1 MRTTNYDLLIVG
13 AGVSGL
19 VTAKHALQAGL
30 SVLIIEASS
39 KVGGVWAFDPD
50 KPGGVM
56 YSTRINVSKYNY
68 AFAGF
73 PFPEEVSDF
82 PDHREVLAYIEAYT
96 IEYAINK
103 HIVFN
108 TEVTRL
114 EQSNSGN
121 WIVNGRSSPG
131 NSEQCWTAHSV
142 AIASGHHRT
151 PLWPKVP
158 GLENFK
164 GRVLHSSQYK
174 GNQYCFPVADKSA
187 LIIGFGNSGVDVAC
201 DIAAKAASVVISTR
215 SGAWVLPNYIFGYPA
230 DLYAARVLK
239 WLPWQWTSNA
249 YEKAIIAATGNPVR
263 WGLRPAHKA
272 LRSHPTVGGRLIS
285 LLQSK
290 QIRIAGGVQRVTE
303 YGVVFDD
310 GSTYKA
316 DMLIFCTGY
325 RIDFPFLSDKIR
337 DVVFGATD
345 NQVNLYMNMFS
356 PQIGASLAFIG
367 LVQPDTGGLLPVS
380 EMQARWLVNL
390 HQKRVKLP
398 SSKVMQQRI
407 NKDMEYRRKRYVNS
421 PRHTIQCN
429 TIAYNDEVAAWI
441 DSSAL
446 RYRSPKFLFRL
457 IFGTGGVDQWTNHR
471 TKDIDQRIQNV
482 PVPAAM
488 KGLGWFVLSAGLMI
502 TVTGLTLIVSFIV

>member
-1 MRTTNYDLLIVG
+1 MRATNYDLLIVG

-19 VTAKHALQAGL
+19 VTAKHALRAGL

-39 KVGGVWAFDPD
+39 RVGGIWAFEPD

-68 AFAGF
+68 AFAEF

-82 PDHREVLAYIEAYT
+82 PDHREVFTYIEAYT
-96 IEYAINK
+96 IEHAIND

-108 TEVTRL
+108 TEVVNL
-114 EQSNSGN
+114 EQSISGD
-121 WIVNGRSSPG
+121 WTVVGRSSPS
-131 NSEQCWTAHSV
+131 NSERCWTTRSV

-151 PLWPKVP
+151 PFWPKVP
-158 GLENFK
+158 GLEGFK
-164 GRVLHSSQYK
+164 GSVLHSSQYK
-174 GNQYCFPVADKSA
+174 GNQYHSIADKSI
-187 LIIGFGNSGVDVAC
+187 LVIGFGNSGVDVAC
-201 DIAAKAASVVISTR
+201 DIAAQAASVVISTR
-215 SGAWVLPNYIFGYPA
+215 SGAWVLPNYVFGYPA

-249 YEKAIIAATGNPVR
+249 YEKAIIAAIGNPAR

-272 LRSHPTVGGRLIS
+272 LRSHPTVGGRLIG
-285 LLQSK
+285 LLQNK

-303 YGVVFDD
+303 DGVIFSD

-325 RIDFPFLSDKIR
+325 RIDFPFLSAKIR
-337 DVVFGATD
+337 DVVFGPAD

-356 PQIGASLAFIG
+356 PQFGASLAFIG

-380 EMQARWLVNL
+380 EMQARWLVEL
-390 HQKRVKLP
+390 HQKRVRLP
-398 SSKVMQQRI
+398 SPEMMQQRI
-407 NKDMEYRRKRYVNS
+407 NKDTEYRRKRYVNS

-441 DSSAL
+441 GSSAL
-446 RYRSPKFLFRL
+446 RCRRSKFLFRM
-457 IFGTGGVDQWTNHR
+457 IFGTGGVDQWVARR
-471 TKDIDQRIQNV
+471 TEDIDQRILNV
-482 PVPAAM
+482 PIPIAM
-488 KGLGWFVLSAGLMI
+488 KGLGWFVLSAGLMVII
-502 TVTGLTLIVSFIV
+502 TILTLCVSLIA